1 MAETKKLIYRNDND
15 EVVVDNSLEGN
26 KVVLYED
33 EFVKIAT
40 TGHFYDFI
48 ATVENKDSEAITI
61 VFEGESEFVVDFVV
75 DGNDWVGILADEE
88 GWDALVAI
96 CAGDFHIE
104 GGDDLD
110 EIDETEILAT
120 LKSTNISSVD
130 LDRDFCNRVISL
142 IENKNA
148 QVVELEKKLK
158 TEKEG
163 CPYCKESKP
172 LFWCDNY
179 NEHAIREVYVEL
191 DGTMTVNTNIDDVKE
206 NFENSR
212 FGLPETAKD
221 NCNFPI
227 SFCPMCG
234 RPLHKEDGEN
244 NG

>member
-75 DGNDWVGILADEE
+75 DGKDWVGILADEE

-104 GGDDLD
+104 GGDDFD
-110 EIDETEILAT
+110 KIDENEILAT

-130 LDRDFCNRVISL
+130 LDREFCNRVISL

-158 TEKEG
+158 TAKAEALKAFLDKLIDVSV
-163 CPYCKESKP
+163 CKDNGDGTESLYVCISK
-172 LFWCDNY
+172 
-179 NEHAIREVYVEL
+179 AREVL
-191 DGTMTVNTNIDDVKE
+191 RTMVGE
-206 NFENSR
+206 
-212 FGLPETAKD
+212 D
-221 NCNFPI
+221 N
-227 SFCPMCG
+227 
-234 RPLHKEDGEN
+234 D
-244 NG
+244 